1 MSSDTQSGIS
11 RRTLL
16 AWALS
21 CGAVAGRSGLARAAL
36 SVPSPTEAVVIEDF
50 GPDGKSRGKQTVAKV
65 VHADSEWR
73 QQLSAAA
80 YTVTRHEGTEP
91 AFSGEYDHN
100 HADGLYACVCCKTV
114 LFDSRTKFDSGTGW

>member
-1 MSSDTQSGIS
+1 MSSSDGIS

-21 CGAVAGRSGLARAAL
+21 CGAVAGRTGLARAAL
-36 SVPSPTEAVVIEDF
+36 SVPSPSDTVVIEEF
-50 GPDGKSRGKQTVAKV
+50 GPDGKSRGKQAVAKLV
-65 VHADSEWR
+65 RTDSEWR
-73 QQLSAAA
+73 QQLSLAA

-100 HADGLYACVCCKTV
+100 HADGLYAC
-114 LFDSRTKFDSGTGW
+114 